1 MSNVDDLFER
11 YRAAYGAGEDP
22 DAWAYLAEVSGP
34 DRAELDALI
43 TGFLATAPGRAYD
56 AEAFDAFVAAPRVQ
70 QTLARV
76 REGVRLDW
84 TTVLPAARES
94 AQIRRSDLV
103 ARLAERIGAKGKE
116 RKVGRYYH
124 EMEIGKLTARD
135 VSTKVLA
142 ALAEIVSVPV
152 ARLRATGIRPAP
164 PPAGA
169 PAPMFARAAK
179 AAAPAAAEAAKA
191 PPPDEW
197 DEVDELFTGGPGD

>member
-22 DAWAYLAEVSGP
+22 DARAYLAEVSAP

-56 AEAFDAFVAAPRVQ
+56 AKSFDAFVAAPRVQ
-70 QTLARV
+70 QTLTRV
-76 REGVRLDW
+76 RESAHQDW
-84 TTVLPAARES
+84 TTVLPAAREG
-94 AQIRRSDLV
+94 AEIRRSDLV

-116 RKVGRYYH
+116 PKVGRYYH
-124 EMEIGKLTARD
+124 DMEIGKLTARD

-142 ALAEIVSVPV
+142 ALSEIVRVPIE
-152 ARLRATGIRPAP
+152 RLRATGIRPAP

-179 AAAPAAAEAAKA
+179 AAAPVAAEAAA

-197 DEVDELFTGGPGD
+197 DEVDELFTGGPDV